1 MDKEVPLYKDKKYV
15 KLLESALEKLKKG
28 FENKEGY
35 TRLSETTG
43 KEKFID
49 FPAELYNR
57 AVNALITQ
65 PDRGFLDLL
74 ENEQGLNPTRF
85 AQRITSREDNLLRNV
100 QPIIGL
106 EGHHIFHQNTV
117 KRIRNLPIAK
127 QLEVMDKF
135 RNLGGTSGVV
145 PENITYLGKMAHR
158 ANLLKD
164 KVREVTAHIN
174 PFTLK
179 DDTGYWSKDYDF
191 DPNMSVDEIA
201 DALHNEA
208 YGPQRMI
215 AKNAELRKS
224 TVAAKNWYKKVL
236 GGVDVFD
243 KNVNPTLRNKYK
255 VILKYLGVHF
265 NEVERAFEEG
275 KTPELPN
282 KGKVLPI
289 IKALKDDPDL
299 ISQNKIDTIAK
310 SNNLFKSLK
319 QLRNLGFAKA
329 LTVSKSLA
337 QPTADLVDLG
347 IPSRETVEAED
358 FWPAYREELFG
369 KGQAL
374 GTALAGFKLL
384 SSTPFIK
391 GAVTKAGGVA
401 ANPYVG
407 IPLTTVSILN
417 QLDETYAKGKGKQL
431 LRDAKKG
438 ERLTTVKGDDTLV
451 ESMLNREQGTGAVW
465 DEENKKWQEY
475 TIPSIKNY

>member
-1 MDKEVPLYKDKKYV
+1 MAKEVPLYKDKKYV

-28 FENKEGY
+28 FENNEGY
-35 TRLSETTG
+35 TRLSGSTG

-65 PDRGFLDLL
+65 PNKAFLNLL

-85 AQRITSREDNLLRNV
+85 AQKITSREDNLLRNE
-100 QPIIGL
+100 QPIIGT

-117 KRIRNLPIAK
+117 KRIRNLPVAK

-135 RNLGGTSGVV
+135 RKLGGTSGVV

-201 DALHNEA
+201 DALHNET

-224 TVAAKNWYKKVL
+224 TVSAKNWFKKLL

-243 KNVNPTLRNKYK
+243 PKLDPRLRKKYK
-255 VILKYLGVHF
+255 AVLNGLRLSF
-265 NEVERAFEEG
+265 NDVERAFEEG
-275 KTPELPN
+275 RTPELPN
-282 KGKVLPI
+282 KGRPIPI
-289 IKALKDDPDL
+289 IKALKDNPDL
-299 ISQNKIDTIAK
+299 ISEGKIGTFAK
-310 SNNLFKSLK
+310 EGKLLKSLK
-319 QLRNLGFAKA
+319 QLGFAKA
-329 LTVSKSLA
+329 LTVSKSFA
-337 QPTADLVDLG
+337 QPAADLVDLG
-347 IPSRETVEAED
+347 IPSRETVEAEN

-369 KGQAL
+369 KGKAL
-374 GTALAGFKLL
+374 GTTLGLL
-384 SSTPFIK
+384 KVASSLPLVK
-391 GAVTKAGGVA
+391 EGLTKASGVA
-401 ANPYVG
+401 ANPLIGV
-407 IPLTTVSILN
+407 PLTTASILN
-417 QLDETYAKGKGKQL
+417 QLDESFLEGKGKQA
-431 LRDAKKG
+431 LREAKKG
-438 ERLTTVKGDDTLV
+438 EFHTTTATDDTLV
-451 ESMLNREQGTGAVW
+451 GSIKSRRQGTNVVW

-475 TIPSIKNY
+475 TIPKI

>member
-1 MDKEVPLYKDKKYV
+1 MAKEVPLYKDKKYV

-28 FENKEGY
+28 FENNEGY
-35 TRLSETTG
+35 TRPSGSTG
-43 KEKFID
+43 KDKFID

-74 ENEQGLNPTRF
+74 ENEQGLNATRF

-243 KNVNPTLRNKYK
+243 KNINPTLRNKYK

-265 NEVERAFEEG
+265 NDIERAFEEG
-275 KTPELPN
+275 RTPELPN

-289 IKALKDDPDL
+289 ITALKDNPDV

-329 LTVSKSLA
+329 VTVSKSFA
-337 QPTADLVDLG
+337 QPTADLVDLA
-347 IPSRETVEAED
+347 IPSPETAKAKD

-374 GTALAGFKLL
+374 GTALAGFKIL

-391 GAVTKAGGVA
+391 GAVTKAGGVV

-417 QLDETYAKGKGKQL
+417 QLDETYADGKGKQF

-438 ERLTTVKGDDTLV
+438 EFHTTTATDDTLV
-451 ESMLNREQGTGAVW
+451 GGIKSRRQGTNVVW

-475 TIPSIKNY
+475 TTPKAW

>member
-1 MDKEVPLYKDKKYV
+1 MAKEVPLYKDKKYV
-15 KLLESALEKLKKG
+15 KLLEATLERLKTG

-35 TRLSETTG
+35 TRPSGKTG
-43 KEKFID
+43 KTKFIG
-49 FPAELYNR
+49 FPVELYNR

-65 PDRGFLDLL
+65 PNREFLDLL
-74 ENEQGLNPTRF
+74 EINQDLNPTRL
-85 AQRITSREDNLLRNV
+85 AQRITSREDTLLKNK

-117 KRIRNLPIAK
+117 KRIRKLPIAA
-127 QLEVMDKF
+127 QLEVLDKF
-135 RNLGGTSGVV
+135 RKLGGTSGVV

-174 PFTLK
+174 PFTTK

-191 DPNMSVDEIA
+191 DPNMSLDEIA
-201 DALHNEA
+201 DALYNEA

-224 TVAAKNWYKKVL
+224 TVAAKNWFKQVL
-236 GGVDVFD
+236 GGVDIFD
-243 KNVNPTLRNKYK
+243 SKVDTRLKNKYK
-255 VILKYLGVHF
+255 VILNELGLDF
-265 NEVERAFEEG
+265 NSVERAFEEG
-275 KTPELPN
+275 KPPELPN
-282 KGKVLPI
+282 KGKVIPI
-289 IKALKDDPDL
+289 IKALQENPNL
-299 ISQNKIDTIAK
+299 ISTRQIGTLAAKNKLT
-310 SNNLFKSLK
+310 KSLK
-319 QLRNLGFAKA
+319 YLG
-329 LTVSKSLA
+329 LSKIATISKGLA
-337 QPTADLVDLG
+337 QPTVDLVDLA
-347 IPSRETVEAED
+347 IPSPETAKAKD
-358 FWPAYREELFG
+358 FWSAYREELFG

-374 GTALAGFKLL
+374 GTALAGFKIL

-417 QLDETYAKGKGKQL
+417 QLDETYADGKGKKL

-451 ESMLNREQGTGAVW
+451 ESMLSREQGAGAVW
-465 DEENKKWQEY
+465 DEKNKKWQEY
-475 TIPSIKNY
+475 TIPKAW

>member
-1 MDKEVPLYKDKKYV
+1 MAKEVPLYKDKKYV
-15 KLLESALEKLKKG
+15 KLLKSALEKLKKG
-28 FENKEGY
+28 FENNEGY

-85 AQRITSREDNLLRNV
+85 AQRITSREDNLLRNE
-100 QPIIGL
+100 QPIIGT

-117 KRIRNLPIAK
+117 KRIRKLPIAK

-208 YGPQRMI
+208 YGPQHMI

-224 TVAAKNWYKKVL
+224 TVAAKDWYKKVL

-255 VILKYLGVHF
+255 VILNKLGLSF
-265 NEVERAFEEG
+265 NSVERAFEEG
-275 KTPELPN
+275 RTPELPN

-289 IKALKDDPDL
+289 IKALQENPDL
-299 ISQNKIDTIAK
+299 VSTNQIDAIAK
-310 SNNLFKSLK
+310 SNNLFKPLK

-347 IPSRETVEAED
+347 IPSKETVEAEE

-374 GTALAGFKLL
+374 GTALAGFKIL
-384 SSTPFIK
+384 SSIPLVK
-391 GAVTKAGGVA
+391 QGVTKVSGVA
-401 ANPYVG
+401 ANPFIG
-407 IPLTTVSILN
+407 IPLTAISIAN
-417 QLDETYAKGKGKQL
+417 QLDETYADGKGKQF

-438 ERLTTVKGDDTLV
+438 EFHTTTTTDKTLV
-451 ESMLNREQGTGAVW
+451 GDIKSRRQGTGAVW

-475 TIPSIKNY
+475 TIPRI